1 MTTVVTSDIRNDQ
14 QNNYSKYNN
23 VNINLR
29 DEVDEGFQTDEE
41 LIKDYVNNNNEQS
54 FNLIIRKYE
63 NIVFGLAYRI
73 LGNHS
78 LSEEV
83 MQEVFLILTK
93 KVSTFREESKFST
106 WLYRVVVNVCYMY
119 RKSEYKHNN
128 NLRLDQDI
136 NDDCNSQYIDYVEDS
151 HNPSPYEDS
160 KSSEIVE
167 MVEKELKNIPQK
179 YRVVFILRDVE
190 GLTNPEVAKI
200 LGITIAAVKSRILR
214 ARRFLKSRLQHKL
227 QYES

>member
-1 MTTVVTSDIRNDQ
+1 MTTVVISDIRNDQ
-14 QNNYSKYNN
+14 QNNYSKFNN

-29 DEVDEGFQTDEE
+29 DEVAEGFQTDEE

-119 RKSEYKHNN
+119 RKSEYKNNN

>member
-1 MTTVVTSDIRNDQ
+1 MGTVVESDIRNDQ
-14 QNNYSKYNN
+14 ENNYSKFNN

-29 DEVDEGFQTDEE
+29 DDVAEGLQTDEE
-41 LIKDYVNNNNEQS
+41 LIKDYVNNNS
-54 FNLIIRKYE
+54 FNLILKKYE

-93 KVSTFREESKFST
+93 KLSTFREESKFST

-136 NDDCNSQYIDYVEDS
+136 KDDCNSQYIDYLEDS

-167 MVEKELKNIPQK
+167 MVEKELINIPEK

-214 ARRFLKSRLQHKL
+214 ARRFLKLRLQHKL